1 MSDLSVKPTRRFE
14 CPLYPTKLEVRADN
28 RLLARHL
35 PAAWLGHRELAGAA
49 AACLAIGSVGMAEDQ
64 SPLAPTQTGAAR
76 SNAAIVAPVF
86 TPEGTASPKRAIAR
100 RNQEKRFDRVTL
112 ACVAVSPPVY
122 VSEEEALQIIK
133 EELGKQGLDLCE
145 EDVVLESVQ
154 IKGTYYESQ
163 MDWVTGV
170 RKGGFVEKVKPLQL
184 DLKDPQRNVGIE
196 YIARG
201 DLSPLGGGR
210 STASHNPRAV
220 AQYVSQEVEN
230 QGENIFFGALY
241 DPQGQLPADMRYA
254 RTGEQR
260 QRAEAECRRLIRL
273 QVTSFVEWL
282 KGQGVI

>member
-1 MSDLSVKPTRRFE
+1 MSDLSVKPTRRHE
-14 CPLYPTKLEVRADN
+14 RPVYPTKLEIRADS

-35 PAAWLGHRELAGAA
+35 PPAWLGHRELAGAA
-49 AACLAIGSVGMAEDQ
+49 AACLAIGSVGLAEDQ
-64 SPLAPTQTGAAR
+64 SLATPAQAGAAR

-86 TPEGTASPKRAIAR
+86 TPEGVVRPKQAIAR
-100 RNQEKRFDRVTL
+100 RNEDNRSNRVTL

-145 EDVVLESVQ
+145 EDVELQSVQ
-154 IKGTYYESQ
+154 VKGTYYESQ

-170 RKGGFVEKVKPLQL
+170 RTGGFVEKAKPLQL
-184 DLKDPQRNVGIE
+184 DLKDPRRNVGIE
-196 YIARG
+196 YVARY
-201 DLSPLGGGR
+201 DLLPLGGGR
-210 STASHNPRAV
+210 SAASHNPRAV

-230 QGENIFFGALY
+230 QGENVFFGALY
-241 DPQGQLPADMRYA
+241 DPQGQLPANMRYT
-254 RTGEQR
+254 RPGEER